1 MLVKL
6 LTASVQALIQLVDL
20 LEEQDLGQWRRTH
33 YSSEISPAIGDE
45 IVVMG
50 WVASVRD
57 HGNIQFII
65 LKDMHGEIQIT
76 AKKGECSDSL
86 FEMAK
91 EVKEHSSIGVRGRIR
106 PEEKAPNGAE
116 LVPTE
121 IRAFSIAIKAAPFMT
136 QGKTSTVGIDTR
148 LDLRAVDLRRNYLG
162 SVFRIRQ
169 TVLNS
174 VREFLARQKFIEVNT
189 PKMIATATEG
199 GAALFPIFYYD
210 REAFLAQSPQL
221 YKEQLTM
228 AFENVFEI
236 GPIFRAEPSRT
247 NRHLSEAISIDVE
260 RAFADYG
267 DVMSLLERMIVSIV
281 ETVKERN
288 VDDLKFLDLQLPAV
302 ELPFPK
308 YTYSDLIDKLQEAG
322 ERIQWGDDITPQVMK
337 SLQDDRLGGF
347 YFIIDWP
354 TSTKPFYVKPG
365 AADGGKICESFD
377 LMFGALEMSSGST
390 RINRKDQLM
399 ERMSKQGLKPDAFD
413 YHLRVF
419 DYGVPPHAG
428 FGLGLERLMMALTK
442 VENIRDTTLYPRDI
456 DRLAP

>member
-1 MLVKL
+1 LDEV
-6 LTASVQALIQLVDL
+6 
-20 LEEQDLGQWRRTH
+20 LEEQDLGHWRRTH
-33 YSSEISPAIGDE
+33 YSSEILASAADE
-45 IVVMG
+45 SAEVIVMG
-50 WVASVRD
+50 WVSSVRD

-65 LKDMHGEIQIT
+65 LKDAYGEIQVT

-86 FEMAK
+86 FQMAK
-91 EVKEHSSIGVRGRIR
+91 EVKEHSSIAVRGKAR
-106 PEEKAPNGAE
+106 PQEKAPNGAE

-121 IRAFSIAIKAAPFMT
+121 LKAFSIATKASPFMV
-136 QGKTSTVGIDTR
+136 QEKISSVGIDTR
-148 LDLRAVDLRRNYLG
+148 LDLRAVDLRRSYLV

-169 TVLNS
+169 TVLAS
-174 VREFLARQKFIEVNT
+174 IREFLVRQGFIEVNT

-228 AFENVFEI
+228 AFESVYEI

-247 NRHLSEAISIDVE
+247 NRHLSEAVSIDVE
-260 RAFADYG
+260 RAFVDYN
-267 DVMSLLERMIVSIV
+267 DAMSLLERMIVHVIESI
-281 ETVKERN
+281 KERN
-288 VDDLKFLDLQLPAV
+288 QQDLKFMELQMPAV

-308 YTYSDLIDKLQEAG
+308 YSYSDLVDKLQEAG
-322 ERIQWGDDITPQVMK
+322 ERVQWGDDIAPQTMK
-337 SLQDDRLGGF
+337 NLQDERLNGF

-354 TSTKPFYVKPG
+354 TSTKPFYVKPSTIESG
-365 AADGGKICESFD
+365 RTCESFD
-377 LMFGALEMSSGST
+377 LMFGPLEMSSGST
-390 RINRKDQLM
+390 RINRKDQLV
-399 ERMSKQGLKPDAFD
+399 ERMTKQGLKPQAFD

-442 VENIRDTTLYPRDI
+442 LENIRDATLYPRDI

>member
-1 MLVKL
+1 
-6 LTASVQALIQLVDL
+6 
-20 LEEQDLGQWRRTH
+20 LEEQDLGHWRRTH
-33 YSSEISPAIGDE
+33 YSSEVGPSIGDDE
-45 IVVMG
+45 VVVMG

-65 LKDMHGEIQIT
+65 LKDMHGELQIT

-86 FEMAK
+86 FQMAK
-91 EVKEHSSIGVRGRIR
+91 EVKEHSSIGVRGKPR
-106 PEEKAPNGAE
+106 PQEKAPKHVEIIPLE
-116 LVPTE
+116 LK
-121 IRAFSIAIKAAPFMT
+121 AFSIAKKAAPFLV
-136 QGKTSTVGIDTR
+136 QGKTPTVGIDTR

-162 SVFRIRQ
+162 SIFRIRQ

-174 VREFLARQKFIEVNT
+174 VREFLSRQKFIEVNT

-228 AFENVFEI
+228 AFESVFEI

-260 RAFADYG
+260 RAFSDYN
-267 DVMSLLERMIVSIV
+267 DVMALLERMIVKVVDTI
-281 ETVKERN
+281 KERN
-288 VDDLKFLDLQLPAV
+288 QDDLKYLELQLSAV
-302 ELPFPK
+302 GLPFPK
-308 YTYSDLIDKLQEAG
+308 YSYSDLIDKLQEAG
-322 ERIQWGDDITPQVMK
+322 ERIQWGDDISPAVMK
-337 SLQDDRLGGF
+337 NLQDERLNGF

-365 AADGGKICESFD
+365 AADDGRMCESFD
-377 LMFGALEMSSGST
+377 LMFGSLEMSSGST
-390 RINRKDQLM
+390 RINRKDQLV
-399 ERMSKQGLKPDAFD
+399 ERMTKQGLKPAAFD
-413 YHLRVF
+413 HHLRVF

-442 VENIRDTTLYPRDI
+442 VENIRDATLYPRDI

>member
-1 MLVKL
+1 
-6 LTASVQALIQLVDL
+6 
-20 LEEQDLGQWRRTH
+20 
-33 YSSEISPAIGDE
+33 
-45 IVVMG
+45 MG

-65 LKDMHGEIQIT
+65 LKDMHGELQIT
-76 AKKGECSDSL
+76 AKKGECTDLL
-86 FEMAK
+86 FQMVREI
-91 EVKEHSSIGVRGRIR
+91 KEHSSIGVRGKPRQQ
-106 PEEKAPNGAE
+106 EKAPNGVEIVPVE
-116 LVPTE
+116 LK
-121 IRAFSIAIKAAPFMT
+121 AFSIAKKAAPFLV
-136 QGKTSTVGIDTR
+136 QSKTSTVGIDTR

-162 SVFRIRQ
+162 SIFRIRQ
-169 TVLNS
+169 SVLNS

-228 AFENVFEI
+228 AFESVFEI

-260 RAFADYG
+260 RAFSDYN
-267 DVMSLLERMIVSIV
+267 DVMALLERMIVNIV
-281 ETVKERN
+281 DTIKERN
-288 VDDLKFLDLQLPAV
+288 QDDLKYLELQLPSV
-302 ELPFPK
+302 GLPFPK

-322 ERIQWGDDITPQVMK
+322 ERIQWGDDISPQVMK
-337 SLQDDRLGGF
+337 NLKDDRLNGF

-365 AADGGKICESFD
+365 LVDDGRVCESFD
-377 LMFGALEMSSGST
+377 LMFGSLEMSSGST
-390 RINRKDQLM
+390 RINRKDHLV
-399 ERMSKQGLKPDAFD
+399 ERMTKQGLKPAVFD

-442 VENIRDTTLYPRDI
+442 VENIRDATLYPRDI